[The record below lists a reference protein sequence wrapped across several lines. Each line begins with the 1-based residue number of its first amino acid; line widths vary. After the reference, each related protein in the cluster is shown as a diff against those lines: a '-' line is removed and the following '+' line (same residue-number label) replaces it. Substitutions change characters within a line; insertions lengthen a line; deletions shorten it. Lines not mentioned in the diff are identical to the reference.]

1 VRALRA
7 CRPTAAV
14 LASAVALA
22 GCGGD
27 DRPRATPEDGVRA
40 AARAYLGALAARDWP
55 GACRLMTAAA
65 RQDLAGAA
73 GTSCARALASG
84 GAMAA
89 EKVASAEREVA
100 GAEVSIRGQS
110 ATVGPLAG
118 TQQSL
123 RLRRVGGR
131 WLVTS

>member
-1 VRALRA
+1 
-7 CRPTAAV
+7 V
-14 LASAVALA
+14 LASAAALA

-65 RQDLAGAA
+65 RQELAATT

-84 GAMAA
+84 GTLAA
-89 EKVASAEREVA
+89 EEVATAEREVA
-100 GAEVSIRGQS
+100 GAEVTIRGAS

-118 TQQSL
+118 TQQPL
-123 RLRRVGGR
+123 RLRRVDGR

>member
-14 LASAVALA
+14 LVTAAALA
-22 GCGGD
+22 ACGGD
-27 DRPRATPEDGVRA
+27 EPPRPRPEDGVRA

-65 RQDLAGAA
+65 RQDLAAA
-73 GTSCARALASG
+73 TGSSCARALASG
-84 GAMAA
+84 GALAA
-89 EKVASAEREVA
+89 EEVASAEREVA
-100 GAEVSIRGQS
+100 GAEVSIRGES
-110 ATVGPLAG
+110 ATLGPLAG
-118 TQQSL
+118 TQQAL